1 MAVNYADERFQ
12 QVETEK
18 QNALSE
24 IEKTYSGLIDQSD
37 AFYQNQIE
45 ASKQWEEQQKQLQ
58 QQQTDFA
65 LQQIEQQKE
74 QERKDYI
81 KEQSGAYVDWQ
92 KQSNQYGVN
101 AEKIAAGGMTNTG
114 FAESSQVSMY
124 NTYQNRV
131 AMARESFRGIIQD
144 YNNAMTQAQMQN
156 NAALAQI
163 AYESMQKRLEL
174 ELESFLH
181 KSQLELALLG
191 EKKETEQIYHA
202 RYQDVLAQINQ
213 ENALAEQIRQ
223 YNASLAEEQRQ
234 FNASLAEQQRQF
246 DLSHNGDPV
255 IDSPVIDPPV
265 ITGSYSNSAYAKK
278 AEMEDQKAQSTIK
291 STGSRK
297 PVVTPFVG
305 STYKQATTYLEKYG
319 ILNKVASDLMT
330 PSKWEHLK
338 KNGSTAPSVR
348 NYSSYNSYVTALC
361 KAAVERWG

>member
-1 MAVNYADERFQ
+1 MAVNYEDERFQ

-131 AMARESFRGIIQD
+131 AMARENYRGIIQD
-144 YNNAMTQAQMQN
+144 YNNAMTEARLQN

-163 AYESMQKRLEL
+163 AYESMQQRLEL

-191 EKKETEQIYHA
+191 EKKETEQIYHS

-234 FNASLAEQQRQF
+234 FNASLAAAGSGSSSDGGE
-246 DLSHNGDPV
+246 LPKIGAGNGY
-255 IDSPVIDPPV
+255 
-265 ITGSYSNSAYAKK
+265 SYQNSWETTKNSNLF
-278 AEMEDQKAQSTIK
+278 T
-291 STGSRK
+291 
-297 PVVTPFVG
+297 G
-305 STYKQATTYLEKYG
+305 STYKEATAFLKKYG
-319 ILNKVASDLMT
+319 VLSKVATDLMSE
-330 PSKWEHLK
+330 SKWNYLK
-338 KNGSTAPSVR
+338 QNGDKSNSVR
-348 NYSSYNSYVTALC
+348 MYGNYASYVRAFVN
-361 KAAVERWG
+361 AAIEHWG